1 MEVFLNELLNLLLF
15 FHGHLESES
24 KFDKCCTFVAD
35 QISPSWDHTE
45 ESTSQRFRWL
55 GGGTGDCLRSC
66 RSRKCRVIGRNKL
79 GLFKSLMH
87 AGTHSDVLGP
97 KIILVRGWENVAGKW
112 RQKCH
117 QTTHKY
123 YFGLS
128 SYRAWRVCSA
138 KCKKRRNRHSPSKTE
153 RATHS
158 AAADSNCLSKS
169 GGN

>member
-1 MEVFLNELLNLLLF
+1 MHAVSSIFQGQPRECITNPTSAV
-15 FHGHLESES
+15 SS
-24 KFDKCCTFVAD
+24 
-35 QISPSWDHTE
+35 SWMGSNFAQLGSYCRINK
-45 ESTSQRFRWL
+45 STVSLTGRE
-55 GGGTGDCLRSC
+55 GGDCLRSC
-66 RSRKCRVIGRNKL
+66 RSRKCRVIGRCKL

-97 KIILVRGWENVAGKW
+97 KIILVRGWENIAGKW
-112 RQKCH
+112 RQKCV
-117 QTTHKY
+117 TKPRTGII
-123 YFGLS
+123 FGLS
-128 SYRAWRVCSA
+128 RWRAWRVCSA